1 MRQRTISDD
10 FWRDSQIWGL
20 SQEDTAT
27 LLYLLT
33 SPSSNI
39 IGCYR
44 VVWRIA
50 AAEMGW
56 TADQMLVVIKR
67 LQEKGLIEYTDSGWV
82 WVKIWWKHNSVAV
95 ALSPKSK
102 LISHAR
108 KQFADI
114 PRDWLAAFGKSLEA
128 MGINTQE
135 IGYPSPIKTAP
146 DAPSNAPS
154 DAPSHASS
162 NAPSD
167 APSVNV
173 QTHQQM
179 GSDAPSHAAPDAPE
193 DGAEGNRYLVSG
205 NTTTTSSSS
214 GETKPVVVVDDLIF
228 PPQTPQAER
237 DSIQAVLVSTGVGE
251 EFWQQL
257 VDELIGARMHRAIS
271 NPAGYIRGMAE
282 RAMSGTFT
290 PERGISVVQA
300 REEAAAQAR
309 QDEAQKKAFLES
321 QPPTSDVLNR
331 LPARQSAFLEKMTG
345 GHAK

>member
-44 VVWRIA
+44 LVWRIA

-146 DAPSNAPS
+146 DVPSHVPSHAPS
-154 DAPSHASS
+154 D
-162 NAPSD
+162 APSD

-173 QTHQQM
+173 QTHQPM
-179 GSDAPSHAAPDAPE
+179 GSDVPSHAPSDAPW
-193 DGAEGNRYLVSG
+193 DGAGGNRYLVSG

-214 GETKPVVVVDDLIF
+214 KESNPVVVVNDLIF
-228 PPQTPQAER
+228 PPQTHQAER

-257 VDELIGARMHRAIS
+257 VDELIGARMHRAIG

-290 PERGISVVQA
+290 PERGVGVANA
-300 REEAAAQAR
+300 REAAAAQAR
-309 QDEAQKKAFLES
+309 QDEAQNKAFLES
-321 QPPTSDVLNR
+321 QPPTSEALNR

-345 GHAK
+345 GQAK